1 MSYFSSDKFKAVFEK
16 VSLDEQCL
24 ITNKC
29 NNEIA
34 WNVYKL
40 SNEIICRKY
49 KYRIPSKKIQK
60 LFENTVNLINKWF
73 FNKTHLVIPFIMEDY
88 TGSSML
94 FVIYGMLQIIFEHL

>member
-1 MSYFSSDKFKAVFEK
+1 MTGFSSDNFET
-16 VSLDEQCL
+16 VSLYEQCL
-24 ITNKC
+24 IANKC

-40 SNEIICRKY
+40 SNEIVYKKY

-73 FNKTHLVIPFIMEDY
+73 FNKTHLVIPFVMKDY

-94 FVIYGMLQIIFEHL
+94 YVIFSMLQILTVYN

>member
-1 MSYFSSDKFKAVFEK
+1 MTGFSSDKFET
-16 VSLDEQCL
+16 VSLYEQGL
-24 ITNKC
+24 IANKC

-40 SNEIICRKY
+40 SNEIVYKKY

-73 FNKTHLVIPFIMEDY
+73 FNKTHLVIPFVMKDY

-94 FVIYGMLQIIFEHL
+94 YVIFSMLQILTVYN